1 MIDAVDLILRNFPG
15 VLLLVMLIALPFA
28 MDADA

>member
-15 VLLLVMLIALPFA
+15 VMLLVMLLTLPFVL
-28 MDADA
+28 DA